1 MPRIKDNDHTNFT
14 VVLSPSKINE
24 AMTAAIQRGVN
35 PKIAANTSA
44 FLRYLVERYID
55 ENTQKTG
62 E

>member
-1 MPRIKDNDHTNFT
+1 MPKIKDNDHEKFT

-24 AMTAAIQRGVN
+24 AMKVAIQRGVN

-44 FLRYLVERYID
+44 FLRYLVECYTN
-55 ENTQKTG
+55 ENIEKTG